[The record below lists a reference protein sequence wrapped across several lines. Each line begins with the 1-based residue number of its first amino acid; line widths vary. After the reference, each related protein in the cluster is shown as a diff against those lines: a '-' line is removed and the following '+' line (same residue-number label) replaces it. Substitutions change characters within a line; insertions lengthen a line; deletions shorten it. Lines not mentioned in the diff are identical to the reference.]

1 MYNRILELI
10 TESSA
15 ARRAVTRAQL
25 ARQAGIAA
33 NTGGTRPERSI
44 NLKRI
49 KDNVPVRSSSEI
61 DRAIS
66 DKAQPKQATSPE
78 TLKTQASRVGMPGNR
93 TKPTKGSATTP
104 ATKLSKAAKQAI
116 MAKGPEAT
124 RSRNIFGTLKM
135 PKDQQAAKKAELQ
148 KKFPKAQQAATGP
161 AADSDAIP
169 GNPLAQKQQ
178 ASNIVRALQGGGTTL
193 TRAVLGKITPF
204 MRSGLKTSKVG
215 PVL

>member
-1 MYNRILELI
+1 MYDRILELV

-15 ARRAVTRAQL
+15 ARKAVTRAQL

-44 NLKRI
+44 NLRRI
-49 KDNVPVRSSSEI
+49 NQNVPVRSSSEI

-93 TKPTKGSATTP
+93 TKPTKGPARTP
-104 ATKLSKAAKQAI
+104 GTKLSKAAKQAI
-116 MAKGPEAT
+116 VAKGPEAT

-135 PKDQQAAKKAELQ
+135 PKAQQAAKKAELQ
-148 KKFPKAQQAATGP
+148 ARQAARKNQTQKVTQGLDGKEV
-161 AADSDAIP
+161 DSSP
-169 GNPLAQKQQ
+169 G
-178 ASNIVRALQGGGTTL
+178 SFIRALQGGGKTL
-193 TRAVLGKITPF
+193 TRAALGQLTPF
-204 MRSGLKTSKVG
+204 MRAGLRTTSVK
-215 PVL
+215 PVI